1 MNAAMPD
8 LRILYFGKSMCRT
21 CWQASGIRM
30 HQKPENEDEEKAL
43 NEMDTCLAGKNP
55 VVVPLLTECASY
67 ISNLLNDVYIEEKMC
82 SLFPGSIKKGI
93 LINRRR
99 NVEWIPPLKELL
111 EGNSDPVS
119 VFFKGTCTV
128 CPPGIC
134 QFLEYGKL

>member
-30 HQKPENEDEEKAL
+30 QPEPENEDEEKAL

-67 ISNLLNDVYIEEKMC
+67 ISN
-82 SLFPGSIKKGI
+82 
-93 LINRRR
+93 R
-99 NVEWIPPLKELL
+99 
-111 EGNSDPVS
+111 
-119 VFFKGTCTV
+119 FK
-128 CPPGIC
+128 
-134 QFLEYGKL
+134 